1 MLTGVLVLALLGAG
15 LFWSTRHG
23 EAAQTRYLT
32 AAVTRGTV
40 AETVATTGSVQPQI
54 SVSLA
59 FSGSTSSGAGS
70 SGGSGSAGSGSGS
83 SGGSNSSAGTGST
96 TQSVSSGATVVRT
109 VTAKVGEQVAA
120 GAVLATL
127 DDTAA
132 QAQLSS
138 AEAQL
143 SSAKARQA
151 AEPSGTSAT
160 TVASDAASVAQ
171 AEQQVL
177 SAQQAVAA
185 TVLKAPVA
193 GVVTAVNVTVGL
205 PPTSP
210 AITMRSNG
218 LVVVASVPEGAM
230 ASLQAGQKATVTL
243 PALSKSVAGTL
254 AALPTAASSS
264 SGSAVTFPVT
274 VNLTSP
280 PADLLAGM
288 SAQVTIVIAQHADV
302 LQVPTT
308 AIQGSSTAPTVQVLQ
323 SGVPVSKPVEIGL
336 STNSSTE
343 IIAGLSEGET
353 VVVGVVN
360 PTAQTSTSTTTGGL
374 TGGGG
379 GGFRGGGGLTGGG
392 GGGFRGGGGVTGG

>member
-1 MLTGVLVLALLGAG
+1 
-15 LFWSTRHG
+15 
-23 EAAQTRYLT
+23 
-32 AAVTRGTV
+32 
-40 AETVATTGSVQPQI
+40 
-54 SVSLA
+54 
-59 FSGSTSSGAGS
+59 
-70 SGGSGSAGSGSGS
+70 
-83 SGGSNSSAGTGST
+83 
-96 TQSVSSGATVVRT
+96 
-109 VTAKVGEQVAA
+109 
-120 GAVLATL
+120 
-127 DDTAA
+127 
-132 QAQLSS
+132 
-138 AEAQL
+138 
-143 SSAKARQA
+143 
-151 AEPSGTSAT
+151 
-160 TVASDAASVAQ
+160 
-171 AEQQVL
+171 
-177 SAQQAVAA
+177 
-185 TVLKAPVA
+185 
-193 GVVTAVNVTVGL
+193 
-205 PPTSP
+205 
-210 AITMRSNG
+210 
-218 LVVVASVPEGAM
+218 
-230 ASLQAGQKATVTL
+230 
-243 PALSKSVAGTL
+243 
-254 AALPTAASSS
+254 
-264 SGSAVTFPVT
+264 VTFPVT